1 MAQIVLVDGDRST
14 LVTLSRL
21 LESDGHRV
29 LSFVDG
35 DVALRDI
42 SNPLNAL
49 LVMNTDMPGTS
60 GLDLLRRLRQANN
73 LPVILLSDARSDTE
87 EAYGLHLGAD
97 DYIRKPGAPRVV
109 LERVR
114 AVLRRVRQSA
124 TGPVLTSRMMRGPL
138 MMNRDGHEVRW
149 NGCEVALTATEFNV
163 LWTLADRP
171 GTVLERARI
180 LDAAYGT
187 DLGVTDRCIDSQIKR
202 LRVKLRKADPEFDN
216 IETLYGLGYRFIQ
229 QQPTQV
235 VA

>member
-1 MAQIVLVDGDRST
+1 MAQIVLVDSDRST
-14 LVTLSRL
+14 LVTFSRL

-49 LVMNTDMPGTS
+49 LVMSTALPATS
-60 GLDLLRRLRQANN
+60 GLDLLRRLRLSNT

-87 EAYGLHLGAD
+87 EAFGLHLGAD
-97 DYIRKPGAPRVV
+97 DYIRKPAAPRVL
-109 LERVR
+109 LERIR
-114 AVLRRVRQSA
+114 AVLRRTRQTA

-138 MMNRDGHEVRW
+138 MMDRDSHEVRW
-149 NGCEVALTATEFNV
+149 NGCAVGLTATEFNV

-202 LRVKLRKADPEFDN
+202 LRMKFRKVDPDFDN
-216 IETLYGLGYRFIQ
+216 IETLYALGYRFIQ
-229 QQPTQV
+229 QQVQA